1 MEDKQVAVKGE
12 KNFLQEVL
20 NRTNNFISANKEIVL
35 PPHYDASGAVKSFF
49 LKILDLKVNNKPAIE
64 ICTKESIFT
73 AFFDLVSKGLDP
85 RKNQAYPIIYGNQ
98 LKLHES
104 YFGNQKAAFTYRPDL
119 VEINAQVIRE
129 GDVFEVKIAENGR
142 KTIVK
147 HETKWENADKDI
159 TGAYAVAVF
168 KDGTTT
174 ADVMS
179 KAQLQKSW
187 AMGRSGGQTHKN
199 FEEEMAKKTV
209 RSRLAKAL
217 KNVTDDSATFKEDI
231 YQVDDTEN
239 QDIIDIDVTPVEN
252 EQKIEEPENN
262 KNKLDKPKETT
273 MPEADGFDDLPL
285 AQQAK

>member
-1 MEDKQVAVKGE
+1 MEENKQVAVKGE

-85 RKNQAYPIIYGNQ
+85 RKNQAYPIVYGNQ

-129 GDVFEVKIAENGR
+129 GDVFEVQILPNGR
-142 KTIVK
+142 KIITK

-159 TGAYAVAVF
+159 TGAYAIAVF

-179 KAQLQKSW
+179 KAQLQKIVGN
-187 AMGRSGGQTHKN
+187 GRSGGQTHKN

-209 RSRLAKAL
+209 RSRTCESIEKMLLTTAQHL
-217 KNVTDDSATFKEDI
+217 KRTFTKQTI
-231 YQVDDTEN
+231 R
-239 QDIIDIDVTPVEN
+239 
-252 EQKIEEPENN
+252 KI
-262 KNKLDKPKETT
+262 KT
-273 MPEADGFDDLPL
+273 
-285 AQQAK
+285 